1 MREMTSYGKTTAAL
15 KEDAEYYT
23 TYIIANRGSDYIFRS
38 SIYFPNSLARNKHEQ
53 NVNLLLKFRI
63 T

>member
-1 MREMTSYGKTTAAL
+1 MREMTSCDRTTVAL
-15 KEDAEYYT
+15 KEDALYDT
-23 TYIIANRGSDYIFRS
+23 TYTIANIGSDYIFRS
-38 SIYFPNSLARNKHEQ
+38 YVYFPNSLACNKHEQ